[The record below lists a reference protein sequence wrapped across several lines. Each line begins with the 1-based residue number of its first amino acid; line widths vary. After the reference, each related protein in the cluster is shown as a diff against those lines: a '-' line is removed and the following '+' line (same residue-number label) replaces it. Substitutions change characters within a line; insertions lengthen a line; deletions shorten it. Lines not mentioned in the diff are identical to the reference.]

1 MSGRLMGD
9 KEARKGRGWVVWE
22 KCVGG
27 HINPSTK
34 AQ

>member
-1 MSGRLMGD
+1 MRD
-9 KEARKGRGWVVWE
+9 KEAGKGRGWVVWE

-27 HINPSTK
+27 HVNPSTK